1 MKALS
6 IITLL
11 FLSSLFSC
19 SDSVGD
25 ISGQWEFYAYYCDR
39 SADFDVRGF
48 RILEDTIVL
57 HDLNWVTNKYSFD
70 IERDTLVLLG
80 EYDTLRFSISRSGD
94 TLLIDSTFYVKNDT
108 LDLGKGFE
116 LLGIESELRLRGSEY
131 PSATKSFGVVAPL
144 NSIETREEA
153 VKIRAGDKIV
163 QFSELPLYLDLSMLS
178 HRRPFYIDIYPHKDL
193 ILKQYWPVVNMIRY
207 FGRFRLNTITNKPT
221 KDKKE
226 GFWETKQLWE
236 EEQSVILDKWAKKS
250 GAFTLPPPPPPSTR
264 ISLEK
269 MLMQAKSLS
278 IIHINKKGGF
288 LMEGTVCSFPD
299 DVMVEDDN
307 EYLFVFDEN
316 IRMEIYAQFRI
327 ELQRYIQDRR
337 DYHARQMYGRLYDQ
351 LEIDQKNVVANNC
364 PIVFFVSKS
373 LYDEITV
380 PTESVFPPGKI
391 HSLGRAE

>member
-19 SDSVGD
+19 SDPVGD
-25 ISGQWEFYAYYCDR
+25 ISGQWEYHAYYCDR

-48 RILEDTIVL
+48 SILEDTVVL
-57 HDLNWVTNKYSFD
+57 HDHNWVINKYSFD
-70 IERDTLVLLG
+70 IQRDTLVLSG

-116 LLGIESELRLRGSEY
+116 LLGIESELHLRGSES
-131 PSATKSFGVVAPL
+131 PNAAKSFGVVAPL
-144 NSIETREEA
+144 NSIQNREEA
-153 VKIRAGDKIV
+153 VKIRAGDKVV
-163 QFSELPLYLDLSMLS
+163 QFSELPLYLDLSIMS

-193 ILKQYWPVVNMIRY
+193 TLKQYWPVVNMIRY
-207 FGRFRLNTITNKPT
+207 FGRFRLSTITNKPT

-236 EEQSVILDKWAKKS
+236 EEQSVILDKWSKKS
-250 GAFTLPPPPPPSTR
+250 GPFALPPPPPPSTR
-264 ISLEK
+264 ISLKK
-269 MLMQAKSLS
+269 MLKQAKSLS
-278 IIHINKKGGF
+278 IIHINKKGVF
-288 LMEGTVCSFPD
+288 LIGGTACSFPD
-299 DVMVEDDN
+299 DVMVKDDN

-316 IRMEIYAQFRI
+316 MRMEIYAQFRI

-337 DYHARQMYGRLYDQ
+337 DYHARQMYGRLYGQ
-351 LEIDQKNVVANNC
+351 LEIDQKNVLANKC
-364 PIVFFVSKS
+364 PIVYSVSKS

-380 PTESVFPPGKI
+380 PTELI
-391 HSLGRAE
+391 R